1 MRRLLL
7 CLALCLLPFL
17 TGCDIDV
24 NVTIDAQARLYY
36 ANGDATLTAPVTYGP
51 FTHRDLNDSELRRL
65 FADLITGYNPD
76 FLNADLL
83 LQFQDN
89 ITGKDLGTDGYG
101 VSYNSQKKE
110 FVFTELPAFA
120 F

>member
-1 MRRLLL
+1 MKRLLL

-17 TGCDIDV
+17 TGCDVDV
-24 NVTIDAQARLYY
+24 NVTLTAQARLYY
-36 ANGDATLTAPVTYGP
+36 ANGDATLTEAVGYGP

-65 FADLITGYNPD
+65 FADLVTGYNPD

-83 LQFQDN
+83 LQFRDN
-89 ITGKDLGTDGYG
+89 ITGSDLGTDGYG
-101 VSYNSQKKE
+101 VSYNSRTGE
-110 FVFTELPAFA
+110 FVFAELPSFA